1 MKRFQSAN
9 NNSKFLN
16 SVLMVIQGV
25 SNRGNIRGGAFD
37 RLGPKGGFC
46 NSKNNS
52 MNLECVTRTF

>member
-1 MKRFQSAN
+1 
-9 NNSKFLN
+9 
-16 SVLMVIQGV
+16 MVIQGV